1 MQLSQ
6 KSLLGALLGS
16 GLWGLSGTASQ
27 ALLQGFGFPVLGLV
41 ALRMLLSALLLQ
53 LIFRPAFPPKPRARL
68 VLVSVFGLAGSQIT
82 YLGAIAFSNVAT
94 ATLLQF
100 LFLPIV
106 AVYEK
111 ATGVLQWSLRWT
123 VALVV
128 AMVGTLLLVIGA
140 EGLLVTPLGV
150 LSGLAAALAGA
161 YYSLGS
167 KSWVR
172 KYGSRWVLSWGFLF
186 GGLAALPL
194 GVGSLLQYAPPTT
207 MAGVDELVFLI
218 SVVIVVGTILAFGL
232 YLYGLRGL
240 SATEAGV
247 ASSAEPIVAAI
258 AAFAFLGVVL
268 TFEQYLGGALILSA
282 VVILGSRRS
291 NSVVVAQPTG

>member
-1 MQLSQ
+1 MELSQ
-6 KSLLGALLGS
+6 KSLVGALLGS

-27 ALLQGFGFPVLGLV
+27 ALLQEYHFPVLGLV

-53 LIFRPAFPPKPRARL
+53 LVFRPSIPPKPRAGI
-68 VLVSVFGLAGSQIT
+68 VLVSIFGLGGSQIT

-111 ATGVLQWSLRWT
+111 LTGELQWSPRWT
-123 VALVV
+123 AALVV
-128 AMVGTLLLVIGA
+128 AMIGTLLLVIGA

-167 KSWVR
+167 KRWVR
-172 KYGSRWVLSWGFLF
+172 K
-186 GGLAALPL
+186 
-194 GVGSLLQYAPPTT
+194 
-207 MAGVDELVFLI
+207 
-218 SVVIVVGTILAFGL
+218 
-232 YLYGLRGL
+232 
-240 SATEAGV
+240 
-247 ASSAEPIVAAI
+247 
-258 AAFAFLGVVL
+258 
-268 TFEQYLGGALILSA
+268 
-282 VVILGSRRS
+282 
-291 NSVVVAQPTG
+291 

>member
-6 KSLLGALLGS
+6 KSLLAALLGS
-16 GLWGLSGTASQ
+16 GLWGFSGTASQ
-27 ALLQGFGFPVLGLV
+27 ALLQSFRFPVLGLV

-53 LIFRPAFPPKPRARL
+53 LIFRPSFPQRPRAKL

-111 ATGVLQWSLRWT
+111 VTGELQWSLRWT

-128 AMVGTLLLVIGA
+128 AMVGTLLLVVGA

-167 KSWVR
+167 KPWVR
-172 KYGSRWVLSWGFLF
+172 QYGSRWVLSWGFLF
-186 GGLAALPL
+186 GGLVALPF
-194 GVGSLLQYAPPTT
+194 GIGSLSQYAPPTT
-207 MAGVDELVFLI
+207 LAGIDELVFLV

-247 ASSAEPIVAAI
+247 ARSAELIVASV

-268 TFEQYLGGALILSA
+268 TLEQYLGGALILSA
-282 VVILGSRRS
+282 VVILGTRRS
-291 NSVVVAQPTG
+291 NGVVVVQPAG

>member
-1 MQLSQ
+1 MDCCI
-6 KSLLGALLGS
+6 GCGD
-16 GLWGLSGTASQ
+16 GWD
-27 ALLQGFGFPVLGLV
+27 
-41 ALRMLLSALLLQ
+41 
-53 LIFRPAFPPKPRARL
+53 
-68 VLVSVFGLAGSQIT
+68 
-82 YLGAIAFSNVAT
+82 
-94 ATLLQF
+94 
-100 LFLPIV
+100 
-106 AVYEK
+106 
-111 ATGVLQWSLRWT
+111 
-123 VALVV
+123 VV
-128 AMVGTLLLVIGA
+128 VGCWRG
-140 EGLLVTPLGV
+140 GLLVTPLGV
-150 LSGLAAALAGA
+150 MSGLEAALAGA

-186 GGLAALPL
+186 GGLAALPV

-291 NSVVVAQPTG
+291 NSVIVPQPAG

>member
-53 LIFRPAFPPKPRARL
+53 FIFRPAIPPKPRARL
-68 VLVSVFGLAGSQIT
+68 VLVSIFGLAGSQIT
-82 YLGAIAFSNVAT
+82 YLSAIAFSNVAT

-128 AMVGTLLLVIGA
+128 AMAGTLLLVVGA
-140 EGLLVTPLGV
+140 EGF
-150 LSGLAAALAGA
+150 
-161 YYSLGS
+161 
-167 KSWVR
+167 W
-172 KYGSRWVLSWGFLF
+172 
-186 GGLAALPL
+186 
-194 GVGSLLQYAPPTT
+194 
-207 MAGVDELVFLI
+207 
-218 SVVIVVGTILAFGL
+218 
-232 YLYGLRGL
+232 
-240 SATEAGV
+240 
-247 ASSAEPIVAAI
+247 
-258 AAFAFLGVVL
+258 
-268 TFEQYLGGALILSA
+268 
-282 VVILGSRRS
+282 
-291 NSVVVAQPTG
+291 

>member
-1 MQLSQ
+1 MRLSQ

-111 ATGVLQWSLRWT
+111 VTGVLRWSLRWT

-128 AMVGTLLLVIGA
+128 AMIGTFVDCWR
-140 EGLLVTPLGV
+140 
-150 LSGLAAALAGA
+150 AGA
-161 YYSLGS
+161 FGDA
-167 KSWVR
+167 
-172 KYGSRWVLSWGFLF
+172 SRS
-186 GGLAALPL
+186 
-194 GVGSLLQYAPPTT
+194 
-207 MAGVDELVFLI
+207 
-218 SVVIVVGTILAFGL
+218 
-232 YLYGLRGL
+232 
-240 SATEAGV
+240 
-247 ASSAEPIVAAI
+247 
-258 AAFAFLGVVL
+258 
-268 TFEQYLGGALILSA
+268 
-282 VVILGSRRS
+282 
-291 NSVVVAQPTG
+291 

>member
-41 ALRMLLSALLLQ
+41 ALRMLLSALLLHF
-53 LIFRPAFPPKPRARL
+53 IFRPAIPPRPRARL

-82 YLGAIAFSNVAT
+82 YLSAIAFSNVAT

-111 ATGVLQWSLRWT
+111 ATGVAPMVPEMDCCLGCGDGWDVVVGYWRGGAFGDASRG
-123 VALVV
+123 LVW
-128 AMVGTLLLVIGA
+128 ACSRSSRRLLFSRL
-140 EGLLVTPLGV
+140 EE
-150 LSGLAAALAGA
+150 
-161 YYSLGS
+161 LGS
-167 KSWVR
+167 QV
-172 KYGSRWVLSWGFLF
+172 GSRWVLSWGFLF

-194 GVGSLLQYAPPTT
+194 GVGSLLQYVPPTT
-207 MAGVDELVFLI
+207 MAGVDELVSLI

-291 NSVVVAQPTG
+291 NSVVVAQPAG

>member
-1 MQLSQ
+1 
-6 KSLLGALLGS
+6 
-16 GLWGLSGTASQ
+16 
-27 ALLQGFGFPVLGLV
+27 
-41 ALRMLLSALLLQ
+41 MLLSALLLQ
-53 LIFRPAFPPKPRARL
+53 LILRPSLPPKPRGRL

-111 ATGVLQWSLRWT
+111 MTGVLQWSLRWT
-123 VALVV
+123 VSLLI
-128 AMVGTLLLVIGA
+128 AMVGTLLLVVGA

-150 LSGLAAALAGA
+150 MSGLAAALAGA

-186 GGLAALPL
+186 GGMAALPF
-194 GVGSLLQYAPPTT
+194 GIGSLLQYSLPTT
-207 MAGVDELVFLI
+207 LVGIDDLAFLI
-218 SVVIVVGTILAFGL
+218 GVVIVVGTILAFGL

-247 ASSAEPIVAAI
+247 ASSAEPIVASV

-268 TFEQYLGGALILSA
+268 TFEQYLGGALILTA

-291 NSVVVAQPTG
+291 NNVIVAQPAG